1 VSDTVSGLG
10 VRCDDCS
17 MEPSANPV
25 PSVERVVPAPV
36 ASGRRCRVLVTCWA
50 LLGAGG
56 CAVLFIWSTGRV
68 LGPDEMVVT
77 PSWMPGWLS
86 YIIWLAGFLVVIPW
100 VLTLGLILI
109 LGVVYLHRVA
119 PGRHLWQVAW
129 AGTAAAGVAL
139 IALMADMQISPTLPY
154 TGPTIVSWGELP
166 VSAGF
171 LALGAVMIAL
181 LTAPARSAS
190 RRAAPRLIPPPTSPP
205 FSS

>member
-1 VSDTVSGLG
+1 
-10 VRCDDCS
+10 
-17 MEPSANPV
+17 M
-25 PSVERVVPAPV
+25 
-36 ASGRRCRVLVTCWA
+36 
-50 LLGAGG
+50 
-56 CAVLFIWSTGRV
+56 LFIWSTGRV
-68 LGPDEMVVT
+68 LGPDEMVIT

-86 YIIWLAGFLVVIPW
+86 YIIWLAGFLGVIPW

-109 LGVVYLHRVA
+109 LGVVYFHRVA

-129 AGTAAAGVAL
+129 VGTVAAGVAL

-181 LTAPARSAS
+181 LTGPARSSS
-190 RRAAPRLIPPPTSPP
+190 RRAAPRLIPLPTTPP
-205 FSS
+205 SSS